1 MQHDREFVMD
11 GWNMRSLAN
20 DILAILN
27 TVLYGRGYSINKS
40 KQSFG
45 NEDIEEYR
53 KVTFVGILGRH
64 V

>member
-1 MQHDREFVMD
+1 
-11 GWNMRSLAN
+11 MRSLAN